1 MSELTITHNG
11 IAQTAKTG
19 SNLKKGVVKRVTPT
33 VIAGTTEDNDVM
45 FDATEISNAVIE
57 KGGCSKL
64 LGITI
69 IDKDGE
75 QVDMDLIF
83 MKVQTN
89 FGTAGSASNITD
101 ANLQA
106 AKVLGALTI
115 DWTDHHV
122 TFAQDANNASIWTS
136 GGMAGTGNNGTT
148 FPILLE
154 AESNSTSVFFTAI
167 VNTASNADFAATDD
181 LTFVFHIEYLD

>member
-1 MSELTITHNG
+1 MANNYSKY
-11 IAQTAKTG
+11 TAI
-19 SNLKKGVVKRVTPT
+19 RVTPT

-45 FDATEISNAVIE
+45 FNATEIPNAVIG

-101 ANLQA
+101 GNLQA

-122 TFAQDANNASIWTS
+122 TFAQNANNASVWTS

-154 AESNSTSVFFTAI
+154 AESDSTSVFFTAI
-167 VNTASNADFAATDD
+167 VNTASNADYAATDD
-181 LTFVFHIEYLD
+181 LEFVFHIERQ